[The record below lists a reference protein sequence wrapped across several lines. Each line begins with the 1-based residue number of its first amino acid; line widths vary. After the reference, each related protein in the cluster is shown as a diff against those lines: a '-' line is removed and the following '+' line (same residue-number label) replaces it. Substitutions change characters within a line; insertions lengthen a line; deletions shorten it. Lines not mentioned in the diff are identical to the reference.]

1 MAMASFDHEACDPGA
16 EPVQEFPARLNVGY
30 IVSPAGMGCVAD
42 DCRMAA

>member
-1 MAMASFDHEACDPGA
+1 MAMAAFDHEAGDPGA

-30 IVSPAGMGCVAD
+30 IVSHAGMGCVAD